1 MSAVSIRLLP
11 GERRVSYSA
20 AWFVPVDT
28 VTGTPPA
35 LPLTVLLDIRSG
47 QDWVPTGIQPT
58 VMLSGGI
65 GYLDLGRCRD
75 PGTTAPR
82 RYRARFEPGTYLAIV
97 RAYRDG
103 EEFLAM
109 PFSDS
114 TPPALAVPPVTV
126 NLAPSVSYPFT
137 SDVPVVYG
145 QVSTA
150 AGELVPDALVSA
162 SVRPLVLGTPRTAR
176 TLTGPQGTFALP
188 LRWAPAFPLRWAPAG
203 QQVTIT
209 AADYR
214 HVPSRTGQLS
224 VPLPDGFGL
233 NQNIVIG

>member
-1 MSAVSIRLLP
+1 MSTVSIRQLP

-28 VTGTPPA
+28 VTGAPA
-35 LPLTVLLDIRSG
+35 SLPLTILLDIRNG
-47 QDWVPTGIQPT
+47 QAWAPTEIKPT
-58 VMLSGGI
+58 ILLSGGI

-82 RYRARFEPGTYLAIV
+82 RYRARFEPGVYLAIV
-97 RAYRDG
+97 RAYREG
-103 EEFLAM
+103 EEFLAL
-109 PFSDS
+109 PFSDT
-114 TPPALAVPPVTV
+114 TPPALAVPPLTV
-126 NLAPSVSYPFT
+126 NLAPAISYPFT
-137 SDVPVVYG
+137 SDIPVIYG

-150 AGELVPDALVSA
+150 AGEPVPDVLLSA
-162 SVRPLVLGTPRTAR
+162 TVRPPVSGPLWTAR
-176 TLTGPQGTFALP
+176 TLSGPRGTFALP
-188 LRWAPAFPLRWAPAG
+188 LRRAPAG

-214 HVPSRTGQLS
+214 HVPTRIGQLP
-224 VPLPDGFGL
+224 VRLPDALGR